1 MGNEGTVIPRF
12 SRVPKFAG
20 SPQEKKNTL
29 IGLVNGHDHQH
40 CSTTRIGIR
49 AIARDVEET
58 EGGGGGR
65 SNCSSSQWFFFGGG
79 GTTKKYFWKGE
90 SGKLFADFREKRGV
104 SSAPFFLRHGW
115 SNEWLASRLYTLNSG
130 EKLSAAAMIV
140 DLLEYRYKLT
150 IVLQQV
156 AEDSAILFGEA
167 KLKIIA

>member
-1 MGNEGTVIPRF
+1 MM
-12 SRVPKFAG
+12 S
-20 SPQEKKNTL
+20 KKL
-29 IGLVNGHDHQH
+29 K
-40 CSTTRIGIR
+40 
-49 AIARDVEET
+49 
-58 EGGGGGR
+58 GGGGEEATAPPHSG
-65 SNCSSSQWFFFGGG
+65 FFFGEG
-79 GTTKKYFWKGE
+79 GTSKKYFWKGE